1 MLLRHQRIEK
11 KERKRVEAKNC
22 ETGMGAG
29 EKRGAQSE
37 FERTA
42 GIGGNENIYGRSKD

>member
-1 MLLRHQRIEK
+1 
-11 KERKRVEAKNC
+11 
-22 ETGMGAG
+22 MGAG